1 MFAAC
6 EGIYP
11 ARDGQSASNPRAIG
25 SNPSAAPTARDSL
38 PTLAAF
44 AYTAKQTI
52 AHRPPRDGTVG
63 AAALLSGSSGT
74 ATSLPFVQ
82 VGTFGEQ
89 QTHADMGL
97 MILLVLAQILFL
109 LTYWYTRL

>member
-25 SNPSAAPTARDSL
+25 SNPSAAPTAPDSL

-63 AAALLSGSSGT
+63 AAALLSG

>member
-25 SNPSAAPTARDSL
+25 SNPAAAPTARDSL

-52 AHRPPRDGTVG
+52 AHRCPRGDTVG
-63 AAALLSGSSGT
+63 AATLLSASSGT
-74 ATSLPFVQ
+74 AIFLPLVQ

-89 QTHADMGL
+89 QTHADSGL
-97 MILLVLAQILFL
+97 MIRLVLAEL
-109 LTYWYTRL
+109 LLLRYWYTRL

>member
-52 AHRPPRDGTVG
+52 AHRPPRGDTVG

-82 VGTFGEQ
+82 VGAFGEQ
-89 QTHADMGL
+89 QTHADSGL
-97 MILLVLAQILFL
+97 MILLVLAELLL